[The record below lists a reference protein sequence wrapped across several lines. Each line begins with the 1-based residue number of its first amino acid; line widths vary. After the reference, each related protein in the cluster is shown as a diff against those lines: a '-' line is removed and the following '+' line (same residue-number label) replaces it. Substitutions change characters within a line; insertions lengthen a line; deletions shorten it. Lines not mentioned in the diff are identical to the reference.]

1 MSDFRNIVVPYDFS
15 IHARSALATAIN
27 LAKRIEGSELHLL
40 HVVQMPTYAYPGAAM
55 PPTAALDIEAI
66 CDSARK
72 SLAEIV
78 EFHGDLPPG
87 TEVHV
92 VAGLGIA
99 DSIRESSE
107 AIDADLIVMG
117 THGRTGLA
125 HVFIGSVTER
135 TLRIAP
141 CPVVA
146 VRTDESEDSDTPT

>member
-15 IHARSALATAIN
+15 IHARAALATAID
-27 LAKRIEGSELHLL
+27 LAKRIGGSELHLL
-40 HVVQMPTYAYPGAAM
+40 HVVQMPTYAYPGAAT
-55 PPTAALDIEAI
+55 PPTAPDIEAI
-66 CDSARK
+66 CNSARN

-78 EFHGDLPPG
+78 ESHDDLAPG
-87 TEVHV
+87 TKVHV
-92 VAGLGIA
+92 VDALGIA

-107 AIDADLIVMG
+107 VIDADLIVMG

-125 HVFIGSVTER
+125 HVFLGSVTER

-146 VRTDESEDSDTPT
+146 VRADESEELGAPA